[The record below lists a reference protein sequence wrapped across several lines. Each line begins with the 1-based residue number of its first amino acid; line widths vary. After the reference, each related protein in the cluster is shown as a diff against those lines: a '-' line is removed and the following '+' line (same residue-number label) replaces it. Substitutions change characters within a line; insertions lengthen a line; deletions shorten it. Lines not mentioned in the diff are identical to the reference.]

1 MSTIIRPKWQHD
13 VNQYLNVERIIC
25 LMGNVYDKSISL
37 DDERGYCTVPEY
49 LRDLLIK
56 KGYSEENI
64 KYFDPIAGNVNST
77 NDLTGIGRKNK
88 ERPIET
94 LADTI
99 AKDFTKR
106 DAPPT
111 VYIIP
116 NASFFNVDNAN
127 ISPEENDAWV
137 KLRVA
142 GQQNTNDSKIIF
154 LFSSFADVPTSLTKG
169 QYFIKTI
176 DVSMPDQTQ
185 RRQFTSAIFSNFS
198 IEDCT
203 AVSDASDKLTLDRME
218 AIFKNLCRKV
228 ANPTS
233 QQVVKKI
240 ESYFFGYN
248 DNPWFNVP
256 KEKLNGLE
264 DYLNEYIKGQKEAI
278 HQIVET
284 IKSVCN
290 GTADKLKNSKYAPK
304 AVLFFPGT
312 TGVGKTEICKKIA
325 EYILGDESNMITINC
340 NEYKESHNPQRLI
353 GAPPGYVGYDQGGQL
368 TNAVREHPFSIVLFD
383 EIEKANGVIWD
394 YLMTVLS
401 DGRLTDGRG
410 QLCNFSNTL
419 IVFTTNLGSAEAS
432 ECNNN
437 EDAKQVMRT
446 VIEKYYKNIN
456 RREVYGRIKRGIIP
470 FSSIT
475 EGTAVEIIKL
485 QLDKYI
491 KRYAEEGTKVV
502 FSDDVIRWVTS
513 LCANSNEYGGR
524 DVAGAVQDCLV
535 KGLSDIADTNNIKGA
550 TVYIDSLKY
559 TENEDVLFNY
569 RVVGGYAAESEV
581 TEVID
586 RIVDSPA
593 TDVNA
598 PNTPPVYIRKS
609 VINANNND
617 ASNGSVFGN
626 SGIVIGRRRRA

>member
-49 LRDLLIK
+49 LRDILIK
-56 KGYSEENI
+56 KGYLEENI
-64 KYFDPIAGNVNST
+64 KYFDPIAGSVNST
-77 NDLTGIGRKNK
+77 EDLTGIGRKNK

-106 DAPPT
+106 EAPPT

-116 NASFFNVDNAN
+116 NASFFSVDAN
-127 ISPEENDAWV
+127 ISPEENDAWT

-185 RRQFTSAIFSNFS
+185 RTQFTSAIFSNFS
-198 IEDCT
+198 KEDCT
-203 AVSDASDKLTLDRME
+203 AVSDASDKLTLERME
-218 AIFKNLCRKV
+218 AIFKNSCRKTP
-228 ANPTS
+228 NPSS
-233 QQVVKKI
+233 QQVVKEI

-256 KEKLNGLE
+256 KEKLDGLE
-264 DYLNEYIKGQKEAI
+264 DYLNKHIKGQKEAI

-304 AVLFFPGT
+304 AVFFFPGT

-410 QLCNFSNTL
+410 QLCNFSNTI

-432 ECNNN
+432 ECDNN
-437 EDAKQVMRT
+437 ESAKQVMRT
-446 VIEKYYKNIN
+446 VIEKYYKDIN

-470 FSSIT
+470 FNSIT
-475 EGTAVEIIKL
+475 EETAVEIIKL

-491 KRYAEEGTKVV
+491 KRYAEEDTKVV
-502 FSDDVIRWVTS
+502 FSDDVHRWVTS
-513 LCANSNEYGGR
+513 SCANSNEYGGR
-524 DVAGAVQDCLV
+524 DVTGAVQDCLV
-535 KGLSDIADTNNIKGA
+535 KGLSNIADANNIKGA
-550 TVYIDSLKY
+550 TVYIDSPKF

-569 RVVGGYAAESEV
+569 RVVGGYV
-581 TEVID
+581 TEQETTDEID
-586 RIVDSPA
+586 RIVDSPVA
-593 TDVNA
+593 
-598 PNTPPVYIRKS
+598 NTPSTNGSSDYTRRS
-609 VINANNND
+609 AINANNND
-617 ASNGSVFGN
+617 TPNGDVFGN
-626 SGIVIGRRRRA
+626 AGIVIGRRRRT

>member
-56 KGYSEENI
+56 KGYLEENI
-64 KYFDPIAGNVNST
+64 KYFDPIAGSVNST
-77 NDLTGIGRKNK
+77 EDLTGIGRKNK

-99 AKDFTKR
+99 AKDFTKKE
-106 DAPPT
+106 APPT

-185 RRQFTSAIFSNFS
+185 RTQFTSAIFSNFS
-198 IEDCT
+198 KEDCT
-203 AVSDASDKLTLDRME
+203 AVSDASDKLTLERME
-218 AIFKNLCRKV
+218 AILKNSCRKTP
-228 ANPTS
+228 NPSS
-233 QQVVKKI
+233 QQVVKEI
-240 ESYFFGYN
+240 EAYFFGYN

-256 KEKLNGLE
+256 KEKLDGLE
-264 DYLNEYIKGQKEAI
+264 DYLNERIKGQKEAI

-284 IKSVCN
+284 VKSVCN

-304 AVLFFPGT
+304 AVFFFPGT

-325 EYILGDESNMITINC
+325 EYILGDESNMITIYC
-340 NEYKESHNPQRLI
+340 NEYKEAHNPQRLI

-401 DGRLTDGRG
+401 DGRLNDGRG

-432 ECNNN
+432 ECDNN
-437 EDAKQVMRT
+437 EEAKQIMRT
-446 VIEKYYKNIN
+446 VIEKYYKDIN
-456 RREVYGRIKRGIIP
+456 RREVFGRIKRGIIP
-470 FSSIT
+470 FNSIT
-475 EGTAVEIIKL
+475 EETAVEIIKM
-485 QLDKYI
+485 QLDTFI
-491 KRYAEEGTKVV
+491 KNYSEDDTKLVL
-502 FSDDVIRWVTS
+502 SDEIVRWITS
-513 LCANSNEYGGR
+513 ECSSSNQYGGR
-524 DVAGAVQDCLV
+524 DVSGAVQDCLV
-535 KGLSDIADTNNIKGA
+535 KGLSDITDHNNIKGA
-550 TVYIDSLKY
+550 TVYIDSLKH
-559 TENEDVLFNY
+559 TENEDILFNY
-569 RVVGGYAAESEV
+569 RVVGGYASESEAAD
-581 TEVID
+581 VID
-586 RIVDSPA
+586 IIVDSPA
-593 TDVNA
+593 TDTTA
-598 PNTPPVYIRKS
+598 PNTPPVYTRRS
-609 VINANNND
+609 VINVRGNNTQ
-617 ASNGSVFGN
+617 NGGVFGDT
-626 SGIVIGRRRRA
+626 GIIIGKRRRA